1 MINLFIHNMN
11 MNEAAATYTIYTKII
26 ILKDLH
32 SLLDAFSFQYFN
44 IIFLTIHFY
53 DKNIYVIY
61 KSYIIKRE
69 EGDTF
74 NKNAHYTYKIKFY

>member
-26 ILKDLH
+26 I
-32 SLLDAFSFQYFN
+32 SFQYFN